1 MSITSIVIPFVEP
14 EYTAEFI
21 ANVFWR
27 QLIAQ
32 VGIITLLTYSRNNNI
47 YSMAYVTID
56 EWHDSENA
64 YNFIQRLKN
73 PNMEARLVYSEDN
86 WWNVYINTNNNY
98 NNYKLIT
105 GLDTTTIFNTYY
117 FKSRVEYEEDDELT
131 ISTRAVSD
139 EYTESDSIET
149 QDPIWNEAYNTLSK
163 INHTNFPNSSKNV
176 AKLWV

>member
-1 MSITSIVIPFVEP
+1 MSITSIVIPFIES

-21 ANVFWR
+21 ANVFWK

-32 VGIITLLTYSRNNNI
+32 VGIITLLTYTRNKII
-47 YSMAYVTID
+47 YSMAYITID

-73 PNMEARLVYSEDN
+73 PNIETRLVHSEDN
-86 WWNVYINTNNNY
+86 WWNVYINTNNKY

-117 FKSRVEYEEDDELT
+117 FKSRVEEEDELT
-131 ISTRAVSD
+131 ISTRALSD
-139 EYTESDSIET
+139 DTQETIDTEDTE
-149 QDPIWNEAYNTLSK
+149 WNEAYNTLSQ
-163 INHTNFPNSSKNV
+163 INHTILQTSTRGVPQY
-176 AKLWV
+176 WV